1 MGLYRESLL
10 GLAAQTI
17 FSMTLSMTS
26 LRVLLGFAG
35 WTLAAPMGDIGV
47 HRCFRVLTGRAT
59 RNETHDLHEIQ
70 SEAKCGDGFGLWTS
84 DCPDARGERSKSQVI
99 A

>member
-35 WTLAAPMGDIGV
+35 WTLAALMGDIGV
-47 HRCFRVLTGRAT
+47 HRCFRVLTGCNAKR
-59 RNETHDLHEIQ
+59 THDLNEIQ